1 MEEWLV
7 NLLSPDRHLRK
18 KKGDIELPS
27 YRGDIINNIEFD
39 LEDRKPDPERQI
51 MAYRQAASTLNLLR
65 AFAQGG
71 YANLDHVHQW
81 NLDFVKESK
90 QGEEY
95 EALAERISESLD
107 FMNAVGIN
115 SSTTAKLRSVD
126 FYTSHESLL
135 LGYEES
141 LTRLDSTSDEW
152 YDTSA
157 HMLWIGDRTRQ
168 LDGAHIEFVRGIKN
182 PIGLKCGPSLEPE
195 ELIKLIDIINP
206 ENEEGRLTLITR
218 FGENNVEKHLPNL
231 IKLIKSEGRNV
242 VWSCDPMHGNTVT
255 SSNGYKTRP
264 LDKIISE
271 VKDFIDIH
279 NSEGTY
285 AGGIHVE
292 MTGQNVTECTGGTQ
306 KISEEDLSDRYHTH
320 CDPRLNANQS
330 LDLAFLISERLK
342 EIRS

>member
-1 MEEWLV
+1 MEE
-7 NLLSPDRHLRK
+7 NNISKPADSDSSIE
-18 KKGDIELPS
+18 KKGDLALPS
-27 YRGDIINNIEFD
+27 YRGDIINNIEID
-39 LEDRKPDPERQI
+39 LEERKPDPERQI

-115 SSTTAKLRSVD
+115 STTTAKLRSVD

-141 LTRLDSTSDEW
+141 LTRLDSTSGEW

-168 LDGAHIEFVRGIKN
+168 PDGAHIEFVRGVKN
-182 PIGLKCGPSLEPE
+182 PIGLKCGPSLEPD

-218 FGENNVEKHLPNL
+218 FGENNVEKHLPGL
-231 IKLIKSEGRNV
+231 IKLIKSEGKNV
-242 VWSCDPMHGNTVT
+242 IWSCDPMHGNTIT

-342 EIRS
+342 EVRS